1 MSNVLPLPA
10 ELWRICRVLANRNR
24 LRMLALLQR
33 SPGLTVT
40 AVAGELKLGLPVASL
55 SLRALETSGFVT
67 STRRGS
73 RVQYLPRVAP
83 DSDALRPLIEA
94 LHHALVGGDAAV
106 EEVFR
111 AATAFTHPRRIE
123 IIRQLNDAPQEP
135 DRLRVACKASSVAA
149 TRHLRKLRTRGVIV
163 YNRRRI
169 ELVKSTRPL
178 TAALTRLAIA

>member
-1 MSNVLPLPA
+1 MSDLLPLTAP
-10 ELWRICRVLANRNR
+10 LWRVCRVLANRNR
-24 LRMLALLQR
+24 LRILALLQR

-40 AVAGELKLGLPVASL
+40 AIATELKLSLPTASL
-55 SLRALETSGFVT
+55 SLRALETAGFLT

-73 RVQYLPRVAP
+73 RVQYRPCVAP
-83 DSDALRPLIEA
+83 EGDVLRPLTEA
-94 LHHALVGGDAAV
+94 FRDALIGGEAAV

-135 DRLRVACKASSVAA
+135 DRLRVACKASTVAA

-163 YNRRRI
+163 INRQRI
-169 ELVKSTRPL
+169 ELVKATRPL
-178 TAALTRLAIA
+178 TAALTRLAVA